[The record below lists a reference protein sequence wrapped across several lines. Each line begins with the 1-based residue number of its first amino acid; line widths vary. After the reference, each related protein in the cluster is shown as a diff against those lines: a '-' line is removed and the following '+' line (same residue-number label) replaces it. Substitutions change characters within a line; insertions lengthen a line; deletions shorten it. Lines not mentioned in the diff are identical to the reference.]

1 MLYPCILITCR
12 LSLEIIGKLALLEKI
27 LLFMSISVSLLS
39 FPTHRYISLSTRP
52 VVFKVNLFFFPYSQL
67 EDINVPLWHN
77 KHVQGSYH
85 NHKASNWLYLKV
97 RNNRQ
102 EQMSI
107 DFISMQMFFII
118 NKGRELHKM
127 WCICPKVTLNG
138 MIFWSFSC
146 VIGGSLQYKSLT
158 INSVYGI

>member
-1 MLYPCILITCR
+1 M
-12 LSLEIIGKLALLEKI
+12 KLLENLHCWKRFSFLCQFLWVFCHFPPVGI
-27 LLFMSISVSLLS
+27 SAYQQDLWYSKSICS
-39 FPTHRYISLSTRP
+39 
-52 VVFKVNLFFFPYSQL
+52 FFPYSQL

-77 KHVQGSYH
+77 KHVQGSNY
-85 NHKASNWLYLKV
+85 NHKASNRLYLEV

-158 INSVYGI
+158 INSVHGI